1 MPTPLQRPH
10 LRASLSAWSSGVSLD
25 RDLRK
30 LYFSLLLS
38 FSSSSSHLSVLFLL
52 DAGVFWDF
60 SFVFLLM
67 GLMSDRQ
74 IKIHLIKLS
83 CLLYM
88 YCYRKVMID
97 KTIIL
102 KYILDKK
109 GILELKS
116 METIKLKM
124 HEQKTWKINSYQ
136 I

>member
-10 LRASLSAWSSGVSLD
+10 LRASLSAWSSRVSLD

-30 LYFSLLLS
+30 LYFSLPLS
-38 FSSSSSHLSVLFLL
+38 SLSSSHLSVLFLL

-88 YCYRKVMID
+88 YCYSKVMID
-97 KTIIL
+97 KTIIF

-116 METIKLKM
+116 MATI
-124 HEQKTWKINSYQ
+124 
-136 I
+136 